1 MNNFADLAEHEATG
15 RIADIYD
22 EIRLYG
28 AVPYVSSLQRQL
40 ATIPGCLEWLWDA
53 VRPAFIDGSVPRAA
67 WGAIK
72 NLDLPSVPLVPR
84 PALRVLGVDLAGETE
99 LQSIY
104 ETFLRASPVN
114 MVTASLMTHFLGC
127 VTSRVSTDRFEFP
140 TWEPPLPPQTKLA
153 FPLENE
159 LGEEGQKLLSLF
171 AVDLDGASFVP
182 GLYQLLARWPQYL
195 AHIAVEIGPLF
206 KCPDVVEICSEIVA
220 RVDAVVPPLVE
231 GLSAGPKPFDSDT
244 AKKLRR
250 SLRIYRGQTSPQ
262 MIVFS
267 TILRDALP
275 APFST

>member
-1 MNNFADLAEHEATG
+1 M
-15 RIADIYD
+15 
-22 EIRLYG
+22 
-28 AVPYVSSLQRQL
+28 
-40 ATIPGCLEWLWDA
+40 
-53 VRPAFIDGSVPRAA
+53 
-67 WGAIK
+67 
-72 NLDLPSVPLVPR
+72 
-84 PALRVLGVDLAGETE
+84 
-99 LQSIY
+99 
-104 ETFLRASPVN
+104 
-114 MVTASLMTHFLGC
+114 
-127 VTSRVSTDRFEFP
+127 
-140 TWEPPLPPQTKLA
+140 
-153 FPLENE
+153 
-159 LGEEGQKLLSLF
+159 F

-182 GLYQLLARWPQYL
+182 GLYRLLARWPQYL

-244 AKKLRR
+244 ANKLRR